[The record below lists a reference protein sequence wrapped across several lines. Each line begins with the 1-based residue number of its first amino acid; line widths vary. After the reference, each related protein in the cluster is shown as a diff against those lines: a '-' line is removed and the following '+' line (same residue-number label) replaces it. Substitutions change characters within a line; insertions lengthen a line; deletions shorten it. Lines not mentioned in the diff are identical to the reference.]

1 MQNNSEA
8 PRKQRRG
15 SETRR
20 RLLQSTKS
28 LLADHDYQSITLDQ
42 VADTVGIA
50 KSSILWHF
58 GSKEG
63 LLTEAVFEL
72 FEEIDEAINLEK
84 EALPTLDERFRYLLE
99 TVADYFTN
107 HPQAKGITLSL
118 VFNSQTPQSI
128 QERIR
133 EQWQEHIDE
142 IVSFLSS
149 DDARVERSDAAAIM
163 ALMHGCY
170 LQWYLEGKT
179 NDLRE
184 RMMRTYKSL
193 RISGG
198 AGSASE

>member
-1 MQNNSEA
+1 MPETTES

-42 VADTVGIA
+42 VADTVGVA

-72 FEEIDEAINLEK
+72 FEEIDQAINPEK
-84 EALPTLDERFRYLLE
+84 DTLATLDERLAYMLD

-107 HPQAKGITLSL
+107 HPQAKGIALSL
-118 VFNSQTPQSI
+118 VFNSQTPKSI

-142 IVSFLSS
+142 IVAFLSS
-149 DDARVERSDAAAIM
+149 DDEHVERSDAAAIM

-170 LQWYLEGKT
+170 LQWYLEGRP
-179 NDLRE
+179 NDLRN
-184 RMMRTYKSL
+184 RMLDTYKRFPIKRNARTPS
-193 RISGG
+193 
-198 AGSASE
+198 